1 MGDTRPDGAG
11 SASADTGRQAAGSGA
26 GATSPTKAGGISPLS
41 VGQRLRA
48 AVVLAV
54 GQLGAVTALAYY
66 FGWVRTQAFL
76 EYFGLDTSLVD
87 FTTAD
92 YVLRSIRAAYWPIM
106 VFGFLIVVAIH
117 VHAWL
122 IGFLQGR
129 SDHDRRRVRR
139 LVRSVGL
146 ALLVAA
152 AIAQLSEEVSFPPS
166 VPGIPLSITVG
177 VALIAYS
184 TLLGFEQGVGLD
196 IWREAQLVAMAGL
209 IVGGLFWVL
218 GSYADRAGER
228 AAHKLTLEIS
238 SRPDVS
244 VYSEQRLGLGGAGT
258 GIEVR
263 GLTGEN
269 YRYLFRYTGLRLLL
283 RSGERYFLLPKGW
296 NAGEDAV
303 VILTESE
310 SVRLEFVAPPQP

>member
-1 MGDTRPDGAG
+1 M
-11 SASADTGRQAAGSGA
+11 
-26 GATSPTKAGGISPLS
+26 
-41 VGQRLRA
+41 
-48 AVVLAV
+48 
-54 GQLGAVTALAYY
+54 TALAYY
-66 FGWVRTQAFL
+66 FGWVRTQAYL

-92 YVLRSIRAAYWPIM
+92 YALRSIRAAYWPIM
-106 VFGFLIVVAIH
+106 VFGFLVVVALH
-117 VHAWL
+117 LHAWL

-129 SDHDRRRVRR
+129 PARYRRGVRR
-139 LVRSVGL
+139 LVSSAGL

-152 AIAQLSEEVSFPPS
+152 AVARSSEEVSFPPS
-166 VPGIPLSITVG
+166 LPGIPLSITVG
-177 VALIAYS
+177 VALLAYS
-184 TLLGFEQGVGLD
+184 VLLGSERGGDLD

-228 AAHKLTLEIS
+228 AAQQLTEEIPF
-238 SRPDVS
+238 RADVS
-244 VYSEQRLGLGGAGT
+244 VYSGQRLGLGGTGT
-258 GIEVR
+258 GIEVQE
-263 GLTGEN
+263 LTGEN

-310 SVRLEFVAPPQP
+310 SVRLEFVGPPQP